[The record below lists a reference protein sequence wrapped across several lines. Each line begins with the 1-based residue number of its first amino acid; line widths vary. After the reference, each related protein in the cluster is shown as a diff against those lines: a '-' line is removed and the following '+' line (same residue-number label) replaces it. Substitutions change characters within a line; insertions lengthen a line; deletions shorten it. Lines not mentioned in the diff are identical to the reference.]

1 MLSENEFEDLIIAIS
16 LAPDVLQT
24 VLEKVEDRLVL
35 DTFQSHVYNAM
46 HEEDIITLLNIS
58 KSG

>member
-24 VLEKVEDRLVL
+24 IIETEDRLVV
-35 DTFQSHVYNAM
+35 DTFHSHVYNAM
-46 HEEDIITLLNIS
+46 HEDDINTLLNIS